1 MKMEGI
7 PMAQTRRI
15 AAHLAAVTG
24 MSIGMAFGQAPIAEY
39 YGFEGQ
45 RIIRVDNGAGPVL
58 VGDVNGDRR
67 PDIVVVNNRKSR
79 IELHLLRVAE
89 RTDAERSR
97 DFRSNELPPNP
108 WYDRVDLS
116 VRHRVGAIASAD
128 LNNDGRLDLVYAGA
142 DPQELVVM
150 LQTAP
155 ASFEVA
161 SRRFVRDLTAGRDSL
176 VIGDVTGD
184 GQPEVVAVAGGRAEV
199 FSISS
204 AGIIGEPTSYSA
216 RNTLRSVHLADLNAD
231 RRLDLLGFAAG
242 TDTPIRV
249 WLGRDG
255 GIGRRELRF
264 PSAALAEL
272 RPVRR
277 PADDR
282 AMIATITTESR
293 QIALH
298 ELERSSVEP
307 ARGGAEREVAA
318 EVMGFVGGEAPNRKA
333 LLRDLDNDG
342 AEELVALDPAGNA
355 VVVHRLTES
364 GFDKGASSPTLKTP
378 VGLDIGAWDGTG
390 DLVFVL
396 SKDEAAVGVS
406 RIDGTSIAF
415 PTPLSLATGGGEPVA
430 LRHLDLD
437 GGPALAVV
445 VQDRREFVLEV
456 HRPDAKPTTVDLDS
470 LRREPAAMLAVDA
483 DRDGALDLLLLTPG
497 QPLVMVRSVGSDDP
511 EVLTEETMPQFGLVR
526 AAGPGNTAIADLD
539 EDGRDELV
547 IADQNFVRSV
557 VFDSEA
563 GWSVP
568 TQVNLPDRG
577 ATLSSLAWLETDEGG
592 ELVVGDAGL
601 GRLVRLAREDGSWR
615 VVDRIRLLGFE
626 IGELRDGP
634 EGIMVLGNDG
644 FATVRLAGE
653 RVGLERIAVHRPEA
667 ENRREHYLAAGDVN
681 GDGYTDLAILDAMEQ
696 MVSILSVSK
705 ARRLVPAV
713 EFKVFESRLFMSGEG
728 RQFEPSAAHIADAT
742 GDGAEDLVL
751 LVHDR
756 VIIYP
761 QAVRPGG

>member
-1 MKMEGI
+1 MRT
-7 PMAQTRRI
+7 TRRF
-15 AAHLAAVTG
+15 AALLATMTG
-24 MSIGMAFGQAPIAEY
+24 LSCGQALGQAPIAEY
-39 YGFEGQ
+39 YGFDGQ
-45 RIIRVDNGAGPVL
+45 RILRVDNNAGPML
-58 VGDVNGDRR
+58 VGDVNGDNR

-79 IELHLLRVAE
+79 IELHLLRVSE
-89 RTDAERSR
+89 RSDAERSR
-97 DFRSNELPPNP
+97 DFRPNELPPNP

-116 VRHRVGAIASAD
+116 VRHRVGAIAAAD
-128 LNNDGRLDLVYAGA
+128 LDSDGRLDLVYAGA

-161 SRRFVRDLTAGRDSL
+161 SRRFVRDLNASRDSL
-176 VIGDVTGD
+176 AIGDVTGD
-184 GQPEVVAVAGGRAEV
+184 GQPEVVAVAAGRAEV
-199 FSISS
+199 FPIST
-204 AGIIGEPTSYSA
+204 AGVIGEPTSYAA
-216 RNTLRSVHLADLNAD
+216 RNTLRSVHLADFNGD

-242 TDTPIRV
+242 EETPIRV
-249 WLGRDG
+249 WLGGDG

-264 PSAALAEL
+264 PSAALTDL

-282 AMIATITTESR
+282 AMIGTITSESR

-298 ELERSSVEP
+298 QLERGAVEP

-318 EVMGFVGGEAPNRKA
+318 EVMGFVGGESPQRKA
-333 LLRDLDNDG
+333 VLHDLDGDG
-342 AEELVALDPAGNA
+342 TDELIALDPTGNA
-355 VVVHRLTES
+355 VVVHRLTQQ
-364 GFDKGASSPTLKTP
+364 GFDKGESSPTLKTP
-378 VGLDIGAWDGTG
+378 VGLDIGPWG
-390 DLVFVL
+390 DEGDVVFVL
-396 SKDEAAVGVS
+396 SKDEAAVGMS
-406 RIDGTSIAF
+406 RINGSSIGF
-415 PTPLSLATGGGEPVA
+415 PTPLSLATAGGEPVA

-437 GGPALAVV
+437 GGPALAIV
-445 VQDRREFVLEV
+445 VQDRRDFVLEV
-456 HRPDAKPTTVDLDS
+456 HAPGARPVRIELDS
-470 LRREPAAMLAVDA
+470 LRREPAALLPVDA
-483 DRDGALDLLLLTPG
+483 DRDGLLDLLLLTPG
-497 QPLVMVRSVGSDDP
+497 QPLVMVQSIGESVP
-511 EVLTEETMPQFGLVR
+511 ELLTEETMPQFGLVR
-526 AAGPGNTAIADLD
+526 AAGPGNTAVADLD
-539 EDGRDELV
+539 DDGIDELI

-557 VFDSEA
+557 VFDTEA

-577 ATLSSLAWLETDEGG
+577 ATLSSLAWLERDGGG

-601 GRLVRLAREDGSWR
+601 SRLVRLAREDGSWR
-615 VVDRIRLLGFE
+615 VVDRVRLLGFG

-634 EGIMVLGNDG
+634 EGIMVVGSDG

-696 MVSILSVSK
+696 MVSILSISRS
-705 ARRLVPAV
+705 RRLVPAV
-713 EFKVFESRLFMSGEG
+713 EFKVFESRLFMAGDG

-742 GDGAEDLVL
+742 GDGAADLVL